1 MDLCKLLKSYV
12 VGSFVNLKLEASLP
26 ECENYWEQVCAKN
39 DQFSMHACKV
49 TSTCRG
55 QYYSNK
61 QQR

>member
-55 QYYSNK
+55 Q
-61 QQR
+61 Q